1 MVYPLVLHTCDSYE
15 KWWPIWFFFYKK
27 YISGF
32 TKVYFLTEEKDPP
45 FSSPELQ
52 VIKTGKGAWGER
64 LIKALKLIPEDFIY
78 YCQEDYWAEMPF
90 HPEYYEL
97 LFHTFTMDALRIT
110 EKIDNMGFSFTPIS
124 SNLYRYKNDSAYL
137 MNHRFSLWNKHFF
150 LRFIASHESP
160 WDNEH
165 TMSEAL
171 RRIDHRIYHYNSK
184 WYNAQV
190 TRGVLRND
198 GHTLL
203 KKHKEELLAFYL
215 AYCPLSKPPGF

>member
-27 YISGF
+27 YISGY

-64 LIKALKLIPEDFIY
+64 LIKALKLISEDFIY
-78 YCQEDYWAEMPF
+78 YCQEDYWAEIPF
-90 HPEYYEL
+90 HPESYEL

-165 TMSEAL
+165 TMTEAL
-171 RRIDHRIYHYNSK
+171 RRIDHRIYHYSSK
-184 WYNAQV
+184 WYDAQI
-190 TRGVLRND
+190 TRGVLRKD

-215 AYCPLSKPPGF
+215 ACCPLSKPPNF